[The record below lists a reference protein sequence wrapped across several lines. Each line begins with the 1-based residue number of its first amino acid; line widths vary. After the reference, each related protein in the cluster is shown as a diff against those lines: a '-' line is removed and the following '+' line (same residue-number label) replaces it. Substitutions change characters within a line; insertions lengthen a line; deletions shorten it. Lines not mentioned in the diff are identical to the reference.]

1 MSSNWLRVSEGSN
14 HRRIGSNTEAVCY
27 DENVSVDIEK
37 ITAAQSKAGHQA
49 LNHAKARGG
58 RKRLRISSNCGAG
71 RGLRQGWSSG
81 TKHQLLLIFSPRC
94 SLSAPIPFAL
104 FHAIVRRFF
113 CNDDVMHVA
122 LAQSRG
128 GDSNKPALLFE
139 FL

>member
-14 HRRIGSNTEAVCY
+14 HRRIGSNTEAVCS

-37 ITAAQSKAGHQA
+37 ITPAQSKAGHQA

-81 TKHQLLLIFSPRC
+81 TKHQLLLFFSPRF
-94 SLSAPIPFAL
+94 SGTLLHDAL
-104 FHAIVRRFF
+104 LHSIVRRFF
-113 CNDDVMHVA
+113 RDDDVMYVA
-122 LAQSRG
+122 FTQ
-128 GDSNKPALLFE
+128 
-139 FL
+139 